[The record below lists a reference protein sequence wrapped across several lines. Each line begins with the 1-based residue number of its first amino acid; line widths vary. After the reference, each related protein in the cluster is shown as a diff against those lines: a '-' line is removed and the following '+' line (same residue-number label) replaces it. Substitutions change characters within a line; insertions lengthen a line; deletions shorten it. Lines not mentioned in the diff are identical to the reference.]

1 MKRSLIAV
9 CAASVLAASSRERGH
24 GAEGVVREA
33 DSDCCRRLGVRR
45 ATGRSRA
52 KVTWQGGQ
60 LAKVVQTGS
69 SWSIHRPLGLVGA
82 RVPVPCA
89 DRDRDAGQRAKPVSA
104 KPAGTKTCGA
114 IAVLLG

>member
-9 CAASVLAASSRERGH
+9 CAASVLAASSASAGTAPRVSF
-24 GAEGVVREA
+24 AKLTPTVVEGSGFAADRPVR
-33 DSDCCRRLGVRR
+33 V
-45 ATGRSRA
+45 

-69 SWSIHRPLGLVGA
+69 SGRFTAHWASSVLVFRCRA
-82 RVPVPCA
+82 LTVTA
-89 DRDRDAGQRAKPVSA
+89 TQAGAKPVSA

-114 IAVLLG
+114 IAVPLG